1 MTIATLQMYD
11 LPEVRAAT
19 DDWWAGLARA
29 LRRAGLSEV
38 PARLTRDGPPEGP
51 WRDPGFLLGQ
61 TCGYPL
67 MHGLAGVVQVVTTP
81 AYDAPGCQG
90 PQYRSVFLVREDE
103 AARSLAELRGR
114 IAAANSPQSQSGY
127 SALRS
132 AVAPLARDGRFF
144 SRVIETGG
152 HVQSARAVAEGR
164 ADLAALDCVTYA
176 LLAQYRPAAVA
187 GLRVL
192 DRSEAAPGLPYVT
205 RADAPADLVARLRDG
220 LAAAVADPAL
230 AATRETLLLTSVEVP
245 APSAYDRI
253 LQMEAEAQT
262 HGYPRL
268 A

>member
-11 LPEVRAAT
+11 LPEVRVAN

-38 PARLTRDGPPEGP
+38 PAQLTWDGPPEGP
-51 WRDPGFLLGQ
+51 WRDPGFLFGQ

-67 MHGLAGVVQVVTTP
+67 MHGLAGVVQVVATP
-81 AYDAPGCQG
+81 VYTAPGCEG
-90 PQYRSVFLVREDE
+90 PHYRSIFVVREDE

-114 IAAANSPQSQSGY
+114 IAAFNSTQSQSGY

-132 AVAPLARDGRFF
+132 AVAPLARDGSFF
-144 SRVIETGG
+144 SQVIETGG
-152 HVQSARAVAEGR
+152 HIQSARAVAEGR

-176 LLAQYRPAAVA
+176 LLARHCPAAVA

-192 DRSEAAPGLPYVT
+192 DRSAAAPGLPYVT

-220 LAAAVADPAL
+220 LAEAAADPAL
-230 AATRETLLLTSVEVP
+230 AAAREALLLTGVEVL
-245 APSAYDRI
+245 APKAYDRI

>member
-1 MTIATLQMYD
+1 MYD

-29 LRRAGLSEV
+29 LGRAGLSDV

-51 WRDPGFLLGQ
+51 WRDPGFLFGQ

-67 MHGLAGVVQVVTTP
+67 MHGLAGLVQVVATP
-81 AYDAPGCQG
+81 AYDASGCEG
-90 PQYRSVFLVREDE
+90 PNYRSLFLVREDDG
-103 AARSLAELRGR
+103 ARSLAELRGR
-114 IAAANSPQSQSGY
+114 IAAVNSPDSQSGY
-127 SALRS
+127 SALRA

-152 HVQSARAVAEGR
+152 HFQSARAVAEGR
-164 ADLAALDCVTYA
+164 ADLAALDCVNYA
-176 LLAQYRPAAVA
+176 LLARYRPASVA
-187 GLRVL
+187 DLRVL
-192 DRSEAAPGLPYVT
+192 GRSQAAPGLPYVT

-220 LAAAVADPAL
+220 LAEAAADRAL
-230 AATRETLLLTSVEVP
+230 AAAREALLLTGVEVL

-253 LQMEAEAQT
+253 LQMEAEAQA

-268 A
+268 ADKI

>member
-67 MHGLAGVVQVVTTP
+67 MHGLAGVVQVVATP
-81 AYDAPGCQG
+81 AYRAPGCQG
-90 PQYRSVFLVREDE
+90 PRYRSVFLVREDE

-114 IAAANSPQSQSGY
+114 IAAVNSPQSQSGY

-192 DRSEAAPGLPYVT
+192 DQSEAAPGLPYVT
-205 RADAPADLVARLRDG
+205 RADAPADLVVRLRDG
-220 LAAAVADPAL
+220 LAEAAADRAL
-230 AATRETLLLTSVEVP
+230 AAARETLLLTGVEVL
-245 APSAYDRI
+245 APSTYDRI
-253 LQMEAEAQT
+253 LQMEAEAQS

-268 A
+268 G

>member
-51 WRDPGFLLGQ
+51 WREPGFLLGQ

-67 MHGLAGVVQVVTTP
+67 MHGLAGVVQVVATP

-90 PQYRSVFLVREDE
+90 PQYRSVFLVRDDE

-132 AVAPLARDGRFF
+132 AVAPLARDGKFF
-144 SRVIETGG
+144 AQVIETGG
-152 HVQSARAVAEGR
+152 HVQWPAPWSKGGRIWRLWTASPMPCWRNIVRQRWWACGSWAKARR
-164 ADLAALDCVTYA
+164 
-176 LLAQYRPAAVA
+176 RPAC
-187 GLRVL
+187 
-192 DRSEAAPGLPYVT
+192 PT
-205 RADAPADLVARLRDG
+205 
-220 LAAAVADPAL
+220 
-230 AATRETLLLTSVEVP
+230 
-245 APSAYDRI
+245 
-253 LQMEAEAQT
+253 
-262 HGYPRL
+262 
-268 A
+268 